1 MKQLF
6 IVSDNQEDTIS
17 YVEREPAILVSMS
30 RSDLPSLKEK
40 DFASFPAVYVLMG
53 GNKRYIGQA
62 AGQSIALRLSQH
74 FLKSEMDWVESVLF
88 FTRVDGKMSKA
99 DTDYLEKRLIQEF
112 HEKTDY
118 EITNATAGNRS
129 YIDKL
134 QKAKS
139 DHLFDAVLEILN
151 EIATIDLFAVVENEE
166 VVMAEQY
173 GLEYDGKKLASKT
186 ARGLL
191 IAFVKELLA
200 DEYYKDQLRLS
211 IVDKFPTFAHILGR
225 KPTPKG
231 GPQSTSVA
239 EGVWLYTNFSK
250 KAVRTKIN
258 KLARDLNIAIKIK
271 WN

>member
-1 MKQLF
+1 
-6 IVSDNQEDTIS
+6 
-17 YVEREPAILVSMS
+17 
-30 RSDLPSLKEK
+30 
-40 DFASFPAVYVLMG
+40 
-53 GNKRYIGQA
+53 
-62 AGQSIALRLSQH
+62 
-74 FLKSEMDWVESVLF
+74 
-88 FTRVDGKMSKA
+88 
-99 DTDYLEKRLIQEF
+99 
-112 HEKTDY
+112 
-118 EITNATAGNRS
+118 
-129 YIDKL
+129 
-134 QKAKS
+134 
-139 DHLFDAVLEILN
+139 
-151 EIATIDLFAVVENEE
+151 
-166 VVMAEQY
+166 MAEQY

-231 GPQSTSVA
+231 GPKSTSVA